1 MLVMYPYPGLRPFH
15 SSESE
20 IFFGREEQTDDL
32 LRKLSQTRFLGVI
45 GPSGCGKSS
54 LVLAGMI
61 PALEAGFVVQAGSV
75 WKIATMRP
83 GSHPFAALTEAL
95 LENDVLGSEWK
106 KNTSTIDQ
114 AAQKLGA
121 TLRRGPR
128 GLIEV
133 LEETPLPQETNLLLI
148 VDQFE
153 ELFRLRSKKNTDEQD
168 AFVALLLE
176 TVAQTDL
183 QVYVVITMRSDY
195 LGDCAI
201 FHGLPEA
208 LNRSQYLTPRLNRT
222 QREEAIT
229 GPARVFGGDVEPA
242 LVNRLLNET
251 GSDPN
256 QLPVLQHLLMRMWS
270 TTKPSKKPDPED
282 PFSFG
287 IPEDHL
293 GHVLTLS
300 DYEQVGGLAEAL
312 SRHADQAYESLSGPQ
327 KEIAEVLFKTICER
341 GSAQRDGRHPTP
353 VATIAE
359 RAGVLPEDIIGIVE
373 KFRNPSYGFLV
384 PPLPHQ
390 LHQDSIIDIS
400 HESLIR
406 LWKRLSAWVDE
417 EAKAAETYRWL
428 EQSARRWKQG
438 EAALWKTPNLE
449 TALAWKERE
458 HPTAEWAE
466 RYGGNFQLAMEFL
479 EASLAGK
486 QAEEAEKEALRQQKL
501 RKAQRS
507 LKLSIAAIAAGII
520 AIMAYAYLY
529 VIPYETYSRNF
540 TKQWGVIYPVGP
552 LDHSAIPHRSW
563 TIKLTR
569 YGMWNPVVK
578 ADVVD
583 SDENPT
589 PYHAI
594 GTYLDDWD
602 KVEKEEKPVRYEFV
616 YDRNGKVVYEV
627 ALDRFNRRSWTFV
640 HSPSGQQSKASKKDF
655 FENLADNILSHLNIV
670 HVTHDTTTIKG
681 FFVDAEGFPK
691 PMGHS
696 RAEIVK
702 IELDKNGFETKRSY
716 FDRSGNPQP
725 GPDNAYGVQMSYD
738 DKGRLIR
745 LISLN
750 EKGQPANDDAWNAE
764 LFNKYDNKR
773 NLIEQTAFDAQG
785 EPTLVR
791 TGWYK
796 VIAEY
801 DDWGNPIEIRYL
813 GLSGEPVIE
822 TKDFNAHKIT
832 FEYDDHGNKKSMKLF
847 GTAEEPINPEISF
860 ANFSP
865 IFVHEKRYAY
875 NSDNKLISE
884 SYFDTSKKKISSKEG
899 LHKWKYEYD
908 HNGYLCAESALD
920 IKGILILNQQG
931 YGRTEWV
938 NDELGRHLEERYFAA
953 NRKPVVSAEGY
964 HCVKRAYDR
973 AGNITEER
981 WIGAD
986 GKTPVSSSAY
996 GVPCVKRKFN
1006 IFGHQLAEWLCDASG
1021 NPINGPQQYSQSRSW
1036 FDESGNLIGTRWLDK
1051 DGKDCNGPN
1060 GVHLVRMRYGSESA
1074 SESLTDKMKK
1084 ITESRYD
1091 IHHQPVVG
1099 NDGIHKIFI
1108 ENNNKR
1114 QQTKYQCFGLN
1125 RKPVEDK
1132 NGDHLVESQYDEKGR
1147 QISYRSVRADGSPN
1161 FDRELG
1167 VAGWKMVFNKNNQW
1181 TEQAFYDADKKPV
1194 FGTYGCVKGVMKYDS
1209 DGGTAIYSYG
1219 KDNKLNFNALYGYA
1233 IRYIGPNKTVYY
1245 GVDKKLITGPYG
1257 FAEKRITKDKN
1268 GNALSE
1274 SFFGPD
1280 GKPVIGPSGYHR
1292 VAIAKDGKTFFYFD
1306 TSNRQITDS
1315 KNYPLRPVMF
1325 IEEILDIKQPAYS
1338 IGLHAGDVVWNYGT
1352 WSYTAALL
1360 SEMKKGTANKKITD
1374 AVFQSFLAERDRCL
1388 GEQVSMTVLRNGR
1401 PVTIKVAPLPNKTL
1415 GFKRSFRL
1423 IPLEQFREW
1432 QNITSKQ
1439 ASCGVIFMNL
1449 LTYT

>member
-1 MLVMYPYPGLRPFH
+1 MSNMYSSALYPYPGLRPFH
-15 SSESE
+15 SSEAE
-20 IFFGREEQTDDL
+20 IFFGREAQTDDL
-32 LRKLSQTRFLGVI
+32 LRKLSQTRFLGVV

-61 PALEAGFVVQAGSV
+61 PALEAGFVVKAGSV
-75 WKIATMRP
+75 WEIATMRP
-83 GSHPFAALTEAL
+83 GSHPFAALAEAL
-95 LENDVLGSEWK
+95 LEDDVLGSAWK
-106 KNTSTIDQ
+106 KNASTIDQ

-153 ELFRLRSKKNTDEQD
+153 ELFRMRSKKNTDEQD

-201 FHGLPEA
+201 FPGLPEA
-208 LNRSQYLTPRLNRT
+208 LNRSQYLTPRLNRS

-251 GSDPN
+251 GQNPN

-270 TTKPSKKPDPED
+270 TTKPSKKPDPDD

-287 IPEDHL
+287 IPEEHL
-293 GHVLTLS
+293 GHVPTLS

-312 SRHADQAYESLSGPQ
+312 SHHADHAYESLSGSQ

-341 GSAQRDGRHPTP
+341 GSAQRDGRHPAP

-466 RYGGNFQLAMEFL
+466 RYGGNFQLAVEFL

-507 LKLSIAAIAAGII
+507 LKLSIAAIAAGVIVF
-520 AIMAYAYLY
+520 ALYLY
-529 VIPYETYSRNF
+529 LFVIPYDSYSRSF
-540 TKQWGVIYPVGP
+540 TKRWGTIYPVGA
-552 LDHSAIPHRSW
+552 LNDVAFKHRAW
-563 TIKLTR
+563 TLKLTR
-569 YGMWNPVVK
+569 HGRLNPVSSVE
-578 ADVVD
+578 VID
-583 SDENPT
+583 SNGNPT
-589 PYHAI
+589 PNHPVI
-594 GTYLDDWD
+594 TYLTDWD
-602 KVEKEEKPVRYEFV
+602 KVDKKEKPVRYEYV
-616 YDRNGKVVYEV
+616 YDLNDKVVYES
-627 ALDRFNRRSWTFV
+627 AWDRFNRRSWTFV
-640 HSPSGQQSKASKKDF
+640 HTPSGQQSKASKKSF
-655 FENLADNILSHLNIV
+655 LSNLADNILSLLHIS
-670 HVTHDTTTIKG
+670 HVKHDTTATKG
-681 FFVDAEGFPK
+681 FFVDTEGFPK

-696 RAEIVK
+696 RAEIVR
-702 IELDKNGFETKRSY
+702 IEYDENGFETMLMY
-716 FDRSGNPQP
+716 YDRAGNHQP
-725 GPDNAYGVQMSYD
+725 GPDNAFGVALQYD
-738 DKGRLIR
+738 EQGRVIR
-745 LISLN
+745 RTSLDEN
-750 EKGQPANDDAWNAE
+750 GKAVNDDAWNAG
-764 LFNKYDNKR
+764 LFLKYNKKG
-773 NLIEQTAFDAQG
+773 NLIEGTAFDAHG
-785 EPTLVR
+785 KPTLGKS
-791 TGWYK
+791 GWHK
-796 VIAEY
+796 VTFIY
-801 DDWGNPIEIRYL
+801 DKWGNEKEHRYF
-813 GLSGEPVIE
+813 GLSDEPVIE
-822 TKDFNAHKIT
+822 TKDLNAHKIT
-832 FEYDDHGNKKSMKLF
+832 FTYDDHGNTKSIKYF
-847 GTAEEPINPEISF
+847 GLSEEPT
-860 ANFSP
+860 SP
-865 IFVHEKRYAY
+865 NIYLYGYLPLPVHEKRYAY
-875 NSDNKLISE
+875 NADNKIISE
-884 SYFDTSKKKISSKEG
+884 SYFDTSGNPIISPEG
-899 LHKWKYEYD
+899 LHQWKYEYD
-908 HNGYLCAESALD
+908 NGYLCSMSALSTN
-920 IKGILILNQQG
+920 KKPVLNQKG
-931 YGRTEWV
+931 YSKTEWV
-938 NDELGRHLEERYFAA
+938 NDEFGRYIEERYFAV
-953 NRKPVVSAEGY
+953 NHQPVVSGDGY
-964 HCVKRAYDR
+964 HCVKKTYDR
-973 AGNITEER
+973 SDNITEER
-981 WIGAD
+981 WFGVD
-986 GKTPVSSSAY
+986 GKKPVSSNEY
-996 GVPCVKRKFN
+996 GVPCVKREFN
-1006 IFGHQLAEWLCDASG
+1006 MFGHKSSEILCDASG
-1021 NPINGPQQYSQSRSW
+1021 KPMNGPQHYSQSRSW
-1036 FDESGNLIGTRWLDK
+1036 LDESGNLIGTRWLDK

-1084 ITESRYD
+1084 ITELRYD
-1091 IHHQPVVG
+1091 IHNQPVVG
-1099 NDGIHKIFI
+1099 NDGIHKIVI
-1108 ENNNKR
+1108 EKNDKR

-1125 RKPVEDK
+1125 RKPAENNDG
-1132 NGDHLVESQYDEKGR
+1132 NHLVESQYDEKGR

-1161 FDRELG
+1161 LDRELG
-1167 VAGWKMVFNKNNQW
+1167 IAEWRQVYNKNNQW
-1181 TEQAFYDADKKPV
+1181 TEQAYYDVDKKPV
-1194 FGTYGCVKGVMKYDS
+1194 FGTYGCAKGVMKYDS
-1209 DGGTAIYSYG
+1209 DGGKTIYSYA

-1268 GNALSE
+1268 GNALFG

-1292 VAIAKDGKTFFYFD
+1292 IALAKDGKSLLYFD
-1306 TSNRQITDS
+1306 TGNRQITDS

-1325 IEEILDIKQPAYS
+1325 IEEILDVKQPAYN

-1352 WSYTAALL
+1352 WSYAAALL
-1360 SEMKKGTANKKITD
+1360 SELKKGTANENITA
-1374 AVFQSFLAERDRCL
+1374 AVFQSFLAERDRRL
-1388 GEQVSMTVLRNGR
+1388 GGQVAMTVLRNGR

-1415 GFKRSFRL
+1415 GFNHSFRL

-1432 QNITSKQ
+1432 QNITSK
-1439 ASCGVIFMNL
+1439 
-1449 LTYT
+1449 